1 MMSDIDINTS
11 TKSLWNSISE
21 YRKNPNNSK
30 QSMRSSSTDINS
42 HITQLY
48 NQIHNLSHVDEDK
61 LPSDRASIK
70 KAMSS
75 YSIKSFEVATL
86 RNKISE
92 HDDLK
97 VINNDQN
104 ETGSFNDYDDS
115 SRNFNKKMMNMME
128 YCNENESEKTT
139 LKIKNILNDVTN
151 NNNNTYSI
159 ERDYEFVRRVE
170 LDKVMEE
177 LNKMKQLLDER
188 DKKINHLEN
197 VRIDIH
203 MCIMLF
209 ECLLFRIRGSKKKI

>member
-1 MMSDIDINTS
+1 MSDLDINAS
-11 TKSLWNSISE
+11 TKSLWTSISE

-30 QSMRSSSTDINS
+30 QSMRSSSIDINS

-48 NQIHNLSHVDEDK
+48 NQIHNLSHIDEDK

-75 YSIKSFEVATL
+75 YSSKSFEVTTL

-92 HDDLK
+92 DDELIK
-97 VINNDQN
+97 NDQN

-115 SRNFNKKMMNMME
+115 SRNFNQKMMNMME

-159 ERDYEFVRRVE
+159 ERDCEFVRKSE
-170 LDKVMEE
+170 LEKVMEE
-177 LNKMKQLLDER
+177 LSKMKQLLDER
-188 DKKINHLEN
+188 DKKISQLEN
-197 VRIDIH
+197 VIID

-209 ECLLFRIRGSKKKI
+209 ECLLFRIRGSKKMI